1 MQEVVCGAGGAC
13 ARELQKLILALSYF
27 QLARFD
33 SFQQTTETSMLARPE
48 GLSKGEGKAGQ
59 QFGPLLPASVCM
71 NPISLPLHTAPK
83 RR

>member
-33 SFQQTTETSMLARPE
+33 SLLHPADNRDQHASSPRRAVKRGREGWTT
-48 GLSKGEGKAGQ
+48 
-59 QFGPLLPASVCM
+59 V
-71 NPISLPLHTAPK
+71 
-83 RR
+83 